1 MNNRRRYFFWDT
13 HITLSRE
20 QHYFFRTSHDEKC
33 INRLV
38 LKHQNVPFTSLKTL
52 ESNTVHY
59 SLHISL
65 FPVWYFIRAKASIL
79 FHYYFCTA
87 SGVLPQMSNTG
98 E

>member
-1 MNNRRRYFFWDT
+1 M
-13 HITLSRE
+13 TLSRE

-38 LKHQNVPFTSLKTL
+38 LKHQNVPFAPLKTSK
-52 ESNTVHY
+52 SNTVRY

-65 FPVWYFIRAKASIL
+65 FLVWYFIKAKASIL
-79 FHYYFCTA
+79 FHYYFRTA
-87 SGVLPQMSNTG
+87 SRVFPPMPNAG